1 MKRSPDN
8 KRYIKMKNFLIIT
21 NKQKDKKLALSGHVR
36 SLLESRGASC
46 QICHAYKKDDTEPI
60 EIPEGTEC
68 ILVIGGDGTILN
80 AASRLIGSNIP
91 LLGINR
97 GRLGFLAEIDVH
109 ELDMAIDDL
118 MADHYQLEK
127 RIMLR
132 ADVYREGECLI
143 SYTVL
148 NDVVVSHADF
158 GRATGFSV
166 LINDTLS
173 DSYRADGVIVC
184 TPTGATGYN
193 LSAGGP
199 IINPTC
205 KNFVITPVCPHSL
218 ATRSVVLAKEDT
230 VTIEVEDL
238 RGTKKEQ
245 AVVSFDGKEGIHIRT
260 GDQVRIRRAEE
271 VTPFIKTREVGFTK
285 ILKEKLV

>member
-1 MKRSPDN
+1 
-8 KRYIKMKNFLIIT
+8 MKNFLIIT
-21 NKQKDKKLALSGHVR
+21 NKQKDKKLILSGHVR
-36 SLLESRGASC
+36 SVIESRGAAC
-46 QICHAYKKDDTEPI
+46 QIYYEYKKDDTDPI
-60 EIPEGTEC
+60 MIPEGTDC

-97 GRLGFLAEIDVH
+97 GTLGFLADIDVH
-109 ELDMAIDDL
+109 ELEMTIDDL
-118 MADHYQLEK
+118 LADRYQLEK

-132 ADVYREGECLI
+132 ADVFRDSQCI
-143 SYTVL
+143 RSYTVL
-148 NDVVVSHADF
+148 NDVVVSRADF
-158 GRATGFSV
+158 GRVVGLSV
-166 LINDTLS
+166 LINGTLS

-205 KNFVITPVCPHSL
+205 KNFVITPICPHSL

-230 VTIEVEDL
+230 VIIEVEDL

-245 AVVSFDGKEGIHIRT
+245 AVVSFDGKEGIHIRA
-260 GDQVRIRRAEE
+260 GDQVHVKRAEE
-271 VTPFIKTREVGFTK
+271 VTPFIKTKEVGFTK